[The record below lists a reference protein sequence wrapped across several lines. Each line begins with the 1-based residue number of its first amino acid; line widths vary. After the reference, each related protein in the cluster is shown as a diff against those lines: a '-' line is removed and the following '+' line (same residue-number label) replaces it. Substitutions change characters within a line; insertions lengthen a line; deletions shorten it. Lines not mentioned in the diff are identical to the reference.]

1 MDLERDGRLKEL
13 EVEFISIMV
22 DPLPNLTAEVKK
34 YGIRSPILSDGER
47 KVCASYK
54 VNCQSMGGKPGH
66 TFVLV
71 GKDGIFRWFRDYGA
85 QMYVQVDALHDELA
99 KRF

>member
-13 EVEFISIMV
+13 DVELVSIMV
-22 DPLPNLTAEVKK
+22 DPLPDLAGEVKK
-34 YGIRSPILSDGER
+34 YGITGPVLSDGDR

-66 TFVLV
+66 TFLLV
-71 GKDGIFRWFRDYGA
+71 GKDGVSKWFRDYGA
-85 QMYVQVDALHDELA
+85 LMYVQVDALYDEFA
-99 KRF
+99 KRY

>member
-13 EVEFISIMV
+13 DVELISVMV
-22 DPLPNLTAEVKK
+22 DPLPSLTAEVKK
-34 YGIRSPILSDGER
+34 YGISSPVVSDSDR
-47 KVCASYK
+47 KVCASYR

-71 GKDGIFRWFRDYGA
+71 GKDGMFKWFRDYGA
-85 QMYVQVDALHDELA
+85 LMYVQVDALHDEFA
-99 KRF
+99 RRF